1 MKGPEFF
8 KKLDG
13 EKSMKKKKLKDNQ
26 PKPLTPEIKAQI
38 DFDSLYENPPIEG
51 KIKLLYDYS
60 CNGQMR
66 IPEMLLRKKTGIIPY
81 GWGYFPSKMVLADTI
96 IAVDPTNETYVV
108 YKRDRKKFNRIKARY
123 EKLMAK
129 YNAEHKNIEKAY
141 QDSLNEITGEAFWD
155 GYLA

>member
-1 MKGPEFF
+1 
-8 KKLDG
+8 
-13 EKSMKKKKLKDNQ
+13 
-26 PKPLTPEIKAQI
+26 
-38 DFDSLYENPPIEG
+38 
-51 KIKLLYDYS
+51 
-60 CNGQMR
+60 
-66 IPEMLLRKKTGIIPY
+66 
-81 GWGYFPSKMVLADTI
+81 MVLADTI

-141 QDSLNEITGEAFWD
+141 QDSFNEITGEAFWD